1 MPAPRMPWFTLL
13 VIAGAIFVSVTSE
26 FLPAGLLPE
35 IASDLDVPASR
46 VGVLVTAFAATV
58 VVATAPLTAITRR
71 LPRKPL
77 LVGAML
83 VGTAGNAL
91 AAIAPSYEVLL
102 GSRILAGLSYGLF
115 WALVMGAV
123 ARIVAPEQLARAVAI
138 ALGGGTTAFVLG
150 IPLGTALGTAVGWRI
165 AFAVIAGAILLLGVL
180 VAMLLPHLEQDPPAP
195 AGEPRT
201 PIWRAGGVRSVLLLC
216 VVVIVSMGAHYVF
229 YTYIASYAIEVGGFD
244 ERAVSLLLF
253 AYGAAGALGL
263 VGVGV
268 LGDRQPRLAVIGG
281 MLLAASSVA
290 LLVLFPGVPWLLV
303 AVLVLWGF
311 ALGGV
316 PAMLQSTVLKVASPR
331 IRDISSAVYSSN
343 FNFAIGGGALV
354 GAGILDLHGLTGLV
368 PVAAF
373 GLALGAVIAAAAGR
387 APERR
392 MRSV

>member
-1 MPAPRMPWFTLL
+1 MPVPRMPWFTLL

-35 IASDLDVPASR
+35 IAADLDVSESR

-58 VVATAPLTAITRR
+58 VVATAPLTALTRR

-83 VGTAGNAL
+83 IGAVGNAL
-91 AAIAPSYEVLL
+91 AAFAPSYEVLL

-123 ARIVAPEQLARAVAI
+123 ARVVAPEQLARAVAV

-150 IPLGTALGTAVGWRI
+150 IPLGTALGTAVGWRT
-165 AFAVIAGAILLLGVL
+165 AFVVIAAAILLLGVL
-180 VAMLLPHLEQDPPAP
+180 VAVLLPHLEQDPAAP
-195 AGEPRT
+195 AGERT

-216 VVVIVSMGAHYVF
+216 LVVIVTMGAHYVF

-244 ERAVSLLLF
+244 QRSVSLLLF

-268 LGDRQPRLAVIGG
+268 LGDRHPRVAVIGG
-281 MLLAASSVA
+281 MLLAASAVA
-290 LLVLFPGVPWLLV
+290 LLVVFPGVPWLLV
-303 AVLVLWGF
+303 AVLVVWGF

-316 PAMLQSTVLKVASPR
+316 PAMLQSTVLRVASPR
-331 IRDISSAVYSSN
+331 IRDLSSAVYSSS
-343 FNFAIGGGALV
+343 FNFAIGGGALL
-354 GAGILDLHGLTGLV
+354 GAGILDVHGLVGLV

-373 GLALGAVIAAAAGR
+373 GLALGAVIAAASGR
-387 APERR
+387 SPARR
-392 MRSV
+392 MRVR

>member
-1 MPAPRMPWFTLL
+1 MPVPRMPWFTLL

-35 IASDLDVPASR
+35 IAADLDVSESR

-58 VVATAPLTAITRR
+58 VVATAPLTALTRR

-83 VGTAGNAL
+83 IGAVGNAL
-91 AAIAPSYEVLL
+91 AAFAPSYEVLL

-123 ARIVAPEQLARAVAI
+123 ARVVAPEQLARAVAV

-150 IPLGTALGTAVGWRI
+150 IPLGTALGTAVGWRT
-165 AFAVIAGAILLLGVL
+165 AFVVIAAAILLLGVL
-180 VAMLLPHLEQDPPAP
+180 VAVLLPHLEQDPAAP
-195 AGEPRT
+195 AGERT

-216 VVVIVSMGAHYVF
+216 LVVIVTMGAHYVF

-244 ERAVSLLLF
+244 QRSVSLLLF

-268 LGDRQPRLAVIGG
+268 LGDRHPRVAVIGG
-281 MLLAASSVA
+281 MLLAASALA
-290 LLVLFPGVPWLLV
+290 LLVVFPGVPWLLV
-303 AVLVLWGF
+303 AVLVVWGF

-316 PAMLQSTVLKVASPR
+316 PAMLQSTVLRVASPR
-331 IRDISSAVYSSN
+331 IRDLSSAVYSSS
-343 FNFAIGGGALV
+343 FNFAIGGGALL
-354 GAGILDLHGLTGLV
+354 GAGILDVHGLVGLV

-373 GLALGAVIAAAAGR
+373 GLALGAVIAAASGR
-387 APERR
+387 SPARR
-392 MRSV
+392 MRVR

>member
-1 MPAPRMPWFTLL
+1 MQVPRMPWFTLL

-35 IASDLDVPASR
+35 IAADLGVSESR

-58 VVATAPLTAITRR
+58 VVATAPLTALTRR

-83 VGTAGNAL
+83 IGAVGNAL
-91 AAIAPSYEVLL
+91 AAFAPSYEVLL

-123 ARIVAPEQLARAVAI
+123 ARVVAPEQLARAVAV

-150 IPLGTALGTAVGWRI
+150 IPLGTALGTAVGWRT
-165 AFAVIAGAILLLGVL
+165 AFVVIAAAILLLGVL
-180 VAMLLPHLEQDPPAP
+180 VAVLLPHLEQDPAAP
-195 AGEPRT
+195 AGERT

-216 VVVIVSMGAHYVF
+216 LVVIVTMGAHYVF

-244 ERAVSLLLF
+244 QRSVSLLLF

-268 LGDRQPRLAVIGG
+268 LGDRHPRVAVIGG
-281 MLLAASSVA
+281 MLLAASAVA
-290 LLVLFPGVPWLLV
+290 LLVVFPGVPWLLV
-303 AVLVLWGF
+303 AVLVVWGF

-316 PAMLQSTVLKVASPR
+316 PAMLQSTVLRVASPR
-331 IRDISSAVYSSN
+331 IRDLSSAVYSSS
-343 FNFAIGGGALV
+343 FNFAIGGGALL
-354 GAGILDLHGLTGLV
+354 GAGILDVHGLVGLV

-373 GLALGAVIAAAAGR
+373 GLALGAVIAAASGR
-387 APERR
+387 SPARR
-392 MRSV
+392 MRVR

>member
-1 MPAPRMPWFTLL
+1 MPVPRMPWFTLL

-35 IASDLDVPASR
+35 IAADLDVSESR

-58 VVATAPLTAITRR
+58 VVATAPLTALTRR

-83 VGTAGNAL
+83 VGAAGNAL

-123 ARIVAPEQLARAVAI
+123 ARVVAPEQLARAVAV

-150 IPLGTALGTAVGWRI
+150 IPLGTALGTAVGWRT
-165 AFAVIAGAILLLGVL
+165 AFVVIAVAILLLGVL
-180 VAMLLPHLEQDPPAP
+180 VAVLLPHLEKDPVVPT
-195 AGEPRT
+195 GERI

-216 VVVIVSMGAHYVF
+216 LVVIVSMGAHYVF

-244 ERAVSLLLF
+244 ERSVSLLLF

-268 LGDRQPRLAVIGG
+268 LGDRHPRVAVIGG
-281 MLLAASSVA
+281 MLLAASAVA
-290 LLVLFPGVPWLLV
+290 LLVVFPGVPWLLV
-303 AVLVLWGF
+303 AVLVVWGF

-316 PAMLQSTVLKVASPR
+316 PAMLQSTVLRVASPR
-331 IRDISSAVYSSN
+331 IRDLSSAVYSSS
-343 FNFAIGGGALV
+343 FNFAIGGGALL
-354 GAGILDLHGLTGLV
+354 GAGILDVHGLVGLV

-387 APERR
+387 RPTRR
-392 MRSV
+392 MRVH

>member
-1 MPAPRMPWFTLL
+1 MPVPRMPWFTLL

-35 IASDLDVPASR
+35 IAADLDVSESR

-58 VVATAPLTAITRR
+58 VVATAPLTALTRR

-83 VGTAGNAL
+83 IGAVGNAL
-91 AAIAPSYEVLL
+91 AAFAPSYEVLL

-123 ARIVAPEQLARAVAI
+123 ARVVAPEQLARAVAV

-150 IPLGTALGTAVGWRI
+150 IPLGTALGTAVGWRT
-165 AFAVIAGAILLLGVL
+165 AFVVIAAAILLLGVL
-180 VAMLLPHLEQDPPAP
+180 VAVLLPHLEQDPAAP
-195 AGEPRT
+195 AGERT

-216 VVVIVSMGAHYVF
+216 LVVIVSMGAHYVF

-244 ERAVSLLLF
+244 ERSVSLLLF

-263 VGVGV
+263 LGVGV
-268 LGDRQPRLAVIGG
+268 LGDRHPRVAVVGG
-281 MLLAASSVA
+281 MLLAASAVA
-290 LLVLFPGVPWLLV
+290 LLVVFPGVPWLLV
-303 AVLVLWGF
+303 AVLVVWGF

-316 PAMLQSTVLKVASPR
+316 PAMLQSTVLRVASPR
-331 IRDISSAVYSSN
+331 IRDLSSAVYSSS
-343 FNFAIGGGALV
+343 FNFAIGGGALL
-354 GAGILDLHGLTGLV
+354 GAGILDVHGLVGLV

-373 GLALGAVIAAAAGR
+373 GLALGAVIAAASGR
-387 APERR
+387 RPARR
-392 MRSV
+392 MRVH

>member
-1 MPAPRMPWFTLL
+1 MPVPRMPWFTLL

-35 IASDLDVPASR
+35 IAADLDVSESR

-58 VVATAPLTAITRR
+58 VVATAPLTALTRR

-83 VGTAGNAL
+83 VGAVGNAL
-91 AAIAPSYEVLL
+91 AAFAPSYEVLL

-123 ARIVAPEQLARAVAI
+123 ARVVAPEQLARAVAV

-150 IPLGTALGTAVGWRI
+150 IPLGTALGTAVGWRT
-165 AFAVIAGAILLLGVL
+165 AFVVIAAAILLLGVL
-180 VAMLLPHLEQDPPAP
+180 VAVLLPHLEQDPVAP
-195 AGEPRT
+195 AGERI

-216 VVVIVSMGAHYVF
+216 LVVIVTMGAHYVF

-244 ERAVSLLLF
+244 QRSVSLLLF

-268 LGDRQPRLAVIGG
+268 LGDRHPRVAVIGG
-281 MLLAASSVA
+281 MLLAASAVA
-290 LLVLFPGVPWLLV
+290 LLVVFPGVPWLLV
-303 AVLVLWGF
+303 AVLVVWGF

-316 PAMLQSTVLKVASPR
+316 PAMLQSTVLRVASPR
-331 IRDISSAVYSSN
+331 IRDLSSAVYSSS
-343 FNFAIGGGALV
+343 FNFAIGGGALL
-354 GAGILDLHGLTGLV
+354 GAGILDVHGLVGLV

-373 GLALGAVIAAAAGR
+373 GLALGAVIAAASGR
-387 APERR
+387 SPARR
-392 MRSV
+392 MRVR

>member
-1 MPAPRMPWFTLL
+1 MPWFTLL

-35 IASDLDVPASR
+35 IAADLDVSESR

-58 VVATAPLTAITRR
+58 VVATAPLTALTRR

-83 VGTAGNAL
+83 IGAVGNAL
-91 AAIAPSYEVLL
+91 AAFAPSYEVLL

-123 ARIVAPEQLARAVAI
+123 ARVVAPEQLARAVAV

-150 IPLGTALGTAVGWRI
+150 IPLGTALGTAVGWRT
-165 AFAVIAGAILLLGVL
+165 AFVVIAAAILLLGVL
-180 VAMLLPHLEQDPPAP
+180 VAVLLPHLEQDPAAP
-195 AGEPRT
+195 AGERT

-216 VVVIVSMGAHYVF
+216 LVVIVSMGAHYVF

-244 ERAVSLLLF
+244 ERSVSLLLF

-263 VGVGV
+263 LGVGV
-268 LGDRQPRLAVIGG
+268 LGDRHPRVAVVGG
-281 MLLAASSVA
+281 MLLAASAVA
-290 LLVLFPGVPWLLV
+290 LLVVFPGVPWLLV
-303 AVLVLWGF
+303 AVLVVWGF

-316 PAMLQSTVLKVASPR
+316 PAMLQSTVLRVASPR
-331 IRDISSAVYSSN
+331 IRDLSSAVYSSS
-343 FNFAIGGGALV
+343 FNFAIGGGALL
-354 GAGILDLHGLTGLV
+354 GAGILDVHGLVGLV

-373 GLALGAVIAAAAGR
+373 GLALGAVIAAASGR
-387 APERR
+387 RPARR
-392 MRSV
+392 

>member
-1 MPAPRMPWFTLL
+1 MPVPRMPWFTLL

-35 IASDLDVPASR
+35 IAADLDVSESR

-58 VVATAPLTAITRR
+58 VVATAPLTALTRR

-83 VGTAGNAL
+83 IGAVGNAL
-91 AAIAPSYEVLL
+91 AAFAPSYEVLL

-123 ARIVAPEQLARAVAI
+123 ARVVAPEQLARAVAV

-150 IPLGTALGTAVGWRI
+150 IPLGTALGTAVGWRT
-165 AFAVIAGAILLLGVL
+165 AFVVIAAAILLLGVL
-180 VAMLLPHLEQDPPAP
+180 VAVLLPHLEQDPVAP
-195 AGEPRT
+195 AGERI

-216 VVVIVSMGAHYVF
+216 LVVIVTMGAHYVF

-244 ERAVSLLLF
+244 QRSVSLLLF

-268 LGDRQPRLAVIGG
+268 LGDRHPRVAVIGG
-281 MLLAASSVA
+281 MLLAASAVA
-290 LLVLFPGVPWLLV
+290 LLVVFPGVPWLLV
-303 AVLVLWGF
+303 AVLVVWGF

-316 PAMLQSTVLKVASPR
+316 PAMLQSTVLRVASPR
-331 IRDISSAVYSSN
+331 IRDLSSAVYSSS
-343 FNFAIGGGALV
+343 FNFAIGGGALL
-354 GAGILDLHGLTGLV
+354 GAGILDVHGLVGLV

-373 GLALGAVIAAAAGR
+373 GLALGAVIAAASGR
-387 APERR
+387 SPARR
-392 MRSV
+392 MRVR

>member
-1 MPAPRMPWFTLL
+1 MPVPRMPWFTLL

-35 IASDLDVPASR
+35 IAADLDVSESR

-58 VVATAPLTAITRR
+58 VVATAPLTALTRR

-83 VGTAGNAL
+83 IGAVGNAL
-91 AAIAPSYEVLL
+91 AAFAPSYEVLL

-123 ARIVAPEQLARAVAI
+123 ARVVAPEQLARAVAV

-150 IPLGTALGTAVGWRI
+150 IPLGTALGTAIGWRT
-165 AFAVIAGAILLLGVL
+165 AFVVIAAAILLLGVL
-180 VAMLLPHLEQDPPAP
+180 VAVLLPHLEQDPAAP
-195 AGEPRT
+195 AGERI

-216 VVVIVSMGAHYVF
+216 LVVIVTMGAHYVF

-244 ERAVSLLLF
+244 QRSVSLLLF

-268 LGDRQPRLAVIGG
+268 LGDRHPRVAVIGG
-281 MLLAASSVA
+281 MLLAASAVA
-290 LLVLFPGVPWLLV
+290 LLVVFPGVPWLLV
-303 AVLVLWGF
+303 AVLVVWGF

-316 PAMLQSTVLKVASPR
+316 PAMLQSTVLRVASPR
-331 IRDISSAVYSSN
+331 IRDLSSAVYSSS
-343 FNFAIGGGALV
+343 FNFAIGGGALL
-354 GAGILDLHGLTGLV
+354 GAGILDVHGLVGLV

-373 GLALGAVIAAAAGR
+373 GLALGAVIAAASGR
-387 APERR
+387 SPARR
-392 MRSV
+392 MRVR

>member
-35 IASDLDVPASR
+35 IAADLDVSESR

-58 VVATAPLTAITRR
+58 VVATAPLTALTRR

-77 LVGAML
+77 LVGAMII
-83 VGTAGNAL
+83 GAAGNAL
-91 AAIAPSYEVLL
+91 ASIAPSYEVLL

-123 ARIVAPEQLARAVAI
+123 ARVVAPEQLARAVAV

-150 IPLGTALGTAVGWRI
+150 IPLGTALGTAVGWRT
-165 AFAVIAGAILLLGVL
+165 AFVVIAAAILLLGVL
-180 VAMLLPHLEQDPPAP
+180 VAVLLPHLEQDPASP
-195 AGEPRT
+195 AGERT
-201 PIWRAGGVRSVLLLC
+201 PIWRAGGVRQVLLLC
-216 VVVIVSMGAHYVF
+216 LVVIVSMGAHYVF
-229 YTYIASYAIEVGGFD
+229 YTYVASYAIEVGGFD
-244 ERAVSLLLF
+244 ERSVSLLLF

-268 LGDRQPRLAVIGG
+268 LGDRHPRVAVIGG
-281 MLLAASSVA
+281 MLLAASAVA
-290 LLVLFPGVPWLLV
+290 LLVVFPGVPWLLV
-303 AVLVLWGF
+303 AVLVVWGF

-316 PAMLQSTVLKVASPR
+316 PAMLQSTVLRVASPR
-331 IRDISSAVYSSN
+331 IRDLSSAVYSSS
-343 FNFAIGGGALV
+343 FNVAIGGGALL
-354 GAGILDLHGLTGLV
+354 GAGILDVHGLAGLA

-373 GLALGAVIAAAAGR
+373 GLALGAVIAAASGR
-387 APERR
+387 RPDRR
-392 MRSV
+392 MRVR